1 MNKGTVARTQTLA
14 DDLLHGVRAYSEFT
28 GLPLRRCFYLL
39 ERGQLPGSK
48 LGERWIGSKRAV
60 TEILEAA
67 MNKNAA

>member
-1 MNKGTVARTQTLA
+1 MNESMVAPAPTLA
-14 DDLLHGVRAYSEFT
+14 SDLLHGVRAYSEFT

-48 LGERWIGSKRAV
+48 LGERWIGSKQAV
-60 TEILEAA
+60 REILEAA